1 MMRPSARRRLGVR
14 ETVVLDWIIIGVL
27 YVAGIGF
34 FRFIGG
40 LDSAS
45 EGLRR
50 WGAAYAEQRR
60 ATNRLPSAF
69 RSSSAHERER
79 RGPTS

>member
-1 MMRPSARRRLGVR
+1 LCPVRRTLLD
-14 ETVVLDWIIIGVL
+14 EASVVFDWIVIGVL

-45 EGLRR
+45 DGLRR
-50 WGAAYAEQRR
+50 WGATYAERRR
-60 ATNRLPSAF
+60 ASNRMPSAF
-69 RSSSAHERER
+69 RSSSRDR
-79 RGPTS
+79 RDS